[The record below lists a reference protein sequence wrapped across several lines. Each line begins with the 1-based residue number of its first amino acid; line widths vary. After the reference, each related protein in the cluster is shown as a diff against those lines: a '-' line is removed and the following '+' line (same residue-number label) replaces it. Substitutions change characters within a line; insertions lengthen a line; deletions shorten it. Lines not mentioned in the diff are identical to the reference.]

1 MITHFKGMN
10 GLSPI
15 PKRQPNGRKR
25 RDKSQIDHAEGA
37 LRARCIRLGFE
48 PTRANLREVRAPWWG
63 CNAGIAMARA
73 VDTSERADLFDA
85 IQHIRRTYAAYGASI
100 GAPSRYAKCL
110 ALLLPVDE
118 MTADASSPAPDM
130 RSDEEKARAAQ
141 RAWMELQGWLG
152 HADAAARSA
161 VIVCAV
167 NDEECP
173 DRLGMVMA
181 LRCVLEGMRG
191 QAIMCRDRNR

>member
-1 MITHFKGMN
+1 MITHFKGMTA
-10 GLSPI
+10 LSPV
-15 PKRQPNGRKR
+15 PRKQPNGRER
-25 RDKSQIDHAEGA
+25 RDRAQRDAATEA
-37 LRARCIRLGFE
+37 LKARCIRLGLE

-73 VDTSERADLFDA
+73 VDASERADLFDA

-118 MTADASSPAPDM
+118 MTADAASPAPDL
-130 RSDEEKARAAQ
+130 RTEEERARAAQ

-152 HADAAARSA
+152 HVDAAARSA
-161 VIVCAV
+161 TITAAV
-167 NDEECP
+167 NDEACP
-173 DRLGMVMA
+173 DAAGMVLA

-191 QAIMCRDRNR
+191 HVVACRDRNR